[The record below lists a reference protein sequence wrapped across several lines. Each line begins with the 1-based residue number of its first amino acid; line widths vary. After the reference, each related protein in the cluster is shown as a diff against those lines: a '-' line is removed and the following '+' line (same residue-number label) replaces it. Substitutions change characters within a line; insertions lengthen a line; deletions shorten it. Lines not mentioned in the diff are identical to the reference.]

1 MRDETRSPPA
11 RVHLC
16 EDDVAER
23 KRAPPRLCSLHHP
36 LHKEHEDDRVACQT
50 ILYAPKAHAV
60 PREAG
65 SPPTDSRMA
74 HRGTA
79 RPLHII
85 TDLLAMGVPFRK
97 TGCALGSC
105 FRQKADV
112 MGNETRSPPATT
124 ARGSACSSVLSS
136 CFRQKADVMRGV
148 TRSPPASTAR
158 GSAYSSVLGSCFR
171 QKADVMGNETRSPPA
186 STVPGSGPEDGLTP
200 RSHYRCASSATLCSS
215 RRRSGRPPYRF

>member
-112 MGNETRSPPATT
+112 MGNETRSPPA
-124 ARGSACSSVLSS
+124 
-136 CFRQKADVMRGV
+136 
-148 TRSPPASTAR
+148 
-158 GSAYSSVLGSCFR
+158 
-171 QKADVMGNETRSPPA
+171 